1 MKKLTL
7 ILLLMSAV
15 VAVDAQTE
23 EYITFGVNGGA
34 VHNINGY
41 RKLPNSNNV
50 KFSTGIPGYNV
61 GLDFGIRTSERT
73 RFRFEVRHSEFHYKA
88 DWDNSYLDA
97 EYAAKG
103 DSSVY
108 KNHIYKTKVKVWD
121 MALALRFDYR
131 LYDSEK
137 WKIFVSP
144 GFLWEFNI
152 SSESKNYIYNVYDKL
167 SYNYDKYSFNRYD
180 YVDFEYPYQI
190 LGNSVQLLC
199 KYKIAKHIALVVMPE
214 YYIYYRPFVKR
225 NHDVYSRVTLNGGIE
240 FNF

>member
-15 VAVDAQTE
+15 IAVDAQNE
-23 EYITFGVNGGA
+23 EYITLGINGGA

-41 RKLPNSNNV
+41 RKLPNTNNV
-50 KFSTGIPGYNV
+50 KFSNGIPGYNV
-61 GLDFGIRTSERT
+61 GLDFGVRTSERT
-73 RFRFEVRHSEFHYKA
+73 RFRFEIRHSEFHYKA
-88 DWDNSYLDA
+88 EWDKARWDTVTV
-97 EYAAKG
+97 
-103 DSSVY
+103 DSAR
-108 KNHIYKTKVKVWD
+108 KNHIYKTNVKIWD
-121 MALALRFDYR
+121 MAFALRLDYK
-131 LYDSEK
+131 LYESEK
-137 WKIFVSP
+137 WKVFVSP

-152 SSESKNYIYNVYDKL
+152 SSESKNYIFDVYDQY
-167 SYNYDKYSFNRYD
+167 SYNYSTTSFNRYE

-190 LGNSVQLLC
+190 IGNSVQLLC